1 MKVFCTLVF
10 LCSFAF
16 SVISQNCP
24 EISDA
29 KAKKLVG
36 KAFEK
41 KYEFEERQDFLKR
54 AIEIEPDYA
63 EAYNEMGM
71 IKVTLSKINGEGI
84 TAAEKYFKKA
94 IELCPGKFCYAY
106 FYLATINLGKEN
118 YGDAATY
125 FAEFLKSEDNSK
137 KTEDIEK
144 AEKNLPICIGLDK
157 LYKNPVPFEPTV
169 IKEIC
174 SYEDEFL
181 PMLSPDNELIFF
193 TKRYNKQTRDLV
205 YARQV
210 EELTQSTK
218 VDGKFA
224 APKELLRPFNLSGDG
239 YGGVTFSLDN
249 TQLYITVCKLNK
261 RGQNNCDIYYSEF
274 IKGNWS
280 ELKSVGDGINTTDG
294 WESQPTL
301 SSDGKTLIFA
311 SARAD
316 SKGMDLYMS
325 KKNEDGSWGM
335 AENLG
340 SPINTEGNDK
350 SPFLHSDSKTLY
362 FSSDGHVGLGG
373 YDIFYSKSG
382 DSDKFLKPTNIGY
395 PINSN
400 KDDVGFFVST
410 DGKFGY
416 FSSNQLKE
424 KGLGGYDI
432 FSFELYKEARPEKII
447 FLKGTLTN
455 EDKTKPLNAV
465 IEIKSVD
472 SKKVTKINVDTV
484 SGNFIGVH
492 TIKENE
498 DVVVTVKQEGKAFT
512 SQYISYK
519 EETAGKPLKMDME
532 SKKIEA
538 NKAFTINNIQYKS
551 NSAELTNGSK
561 AILEEFV
568 SFLKDNASI
577 NIEIRGHTDNIGN
590 PIANM
595 ALSTDRAFTVFD
607 FLGKSGIEKGR
618 ISFKGYGDTKPIKE
632 NTTEQGRMANRR
644 TEFFITKN

>member
-1 MKVFCTLVF
+1 MKFIKTILFFFVGVTV
-10 LCSFAF
+10 
-16 SVISQNCP
+16 VYSQNCP
-24 EISDA
+24 EITDA

-54 AIEIEPDYA
+54 AIDIEPDYS
-63 EAYNEMGM
+63 EAYYEMGM

-84 TAAEKYFKKA
+84 TAAEKYFMKA

-137 KTEDIEK
+137 KTEDIDK

-157 LYKNPVPFEPTV
+157 LYKNPVPFQPNV

-174 SYEDEFL
+174 TYEDEFL

-193 TKRYNKQTRDLV
+193 TKRYNKQTKDLV

-218 VDGKFA
+218 IDGKFSS
-224 APKELLRPFNLSGDG
+224 PKELLSPFNRQGDG

-249 TQLYITVCKLNK
+249 SQLYITVCKPNK
-261 RGQNNCDIYYSEF
+261 RGQTNCDIYFSEL
-274 IKGNWS
+274 IKGSWT
-280 ELKSVGDGINTTDG
+280 ELKSVGEGINSPDG
-294 WESQPTL
+294 WEAQPTL
-301 SSDGKTLIFA
+301 SSDGKSLIFA
-311 SARAD
+311 GARAD

-325 KKNEDGSWGM
+325 KKNEDGTWGM
-335 AENLG
+335 ASNLG
-340 SPINTEGNDK
+340 SPINTDGNEK

-362 FSSDGHVGLGG
+362 FSSDGHIGLGG
-373 YDIFYSKSG
+373 YDIFLSKS
-382 DSDKFLKPTNIGY
+382 DANDKFQKPTNIGY

-410 DGKFGY
+410 DGNLGY
-416 FSSNQLKE
+416 FSSNQLKD
-424 KGLGGYDI
+424 KGLGGYDV
-432 FSFELYKEARPEKII
+432 FSFELYKEARPEKIV
-447 FLKGTLTN
+447 FLKGVLTN
-455 EDKTKPLNAV
+455 EDKSKPLNATV
-465 IEIKSVD
+465 EIKSVD
-472 SKKVTKINVDTV
+472 SKKVTTLNVDTA
-484 SGNFIGVH
+484 SGKYIGVH

-498 DVVVTVKQEGKAFT
+498 DVVITVKQEGKAFT

-519 EETAGKPLKMDME
+519 EETAGKPIKMDLE
-532 SKKIEA
+532 SKKIET
-538 NKAFTINNIQYKS
+538 NKAFTINNIQYKT
-551 NSAELTNGSK
+551 NAAELTNGSK
-561 AILEEFV
+561 AILDEFA
-568 SFLKDNASI
+568 SFLKDNPSI
-577 NIEIRGHTDNIGN
+577 SIEIRGHTDNVGN
-590 PIANM
+590 PISNM

-607 FLGKSGIEKGR
+607 YLGKAGIEKGR
-618 ISFKGYGDTKPIKE
+618 ISFKGYGDTKPLKDNNSDE
-632 NTTEQGRMANRR
+632 GRMANRR
-644 TEFFITKN
+644 TEFFILKN

>member
-1 MKVFCTLVF
+1 MKFIKTILFFFVGVTV
-10 LCSFAF
+10 
-16 SVISQNCP
+16 VYSQNCP
-24 EISDA
+24 EITDS

-54 AIEIEPDYA
+54 AIEIEPDYS
-63 EAYNEMGM
+63 EAYYEMGM

-84 TAAEKYFKKA
+84 SAAEKYFKKA

-125 FAEFLKSEDNSK
+125 FAEFLKSEDNSRK
-137 KTEDIEK
+137 PEDIEK

-157 LYKNPVPFEPTV
+157 IYKNPVPFQPSV

-174 SYEDEFL
+174 TYEDEFL

-193 TKRYNKQTRDLV
+193 TRRYNKQTRDLV
-205 YARQV
+205 YARQI
-210 EELTQSTK
+210 EELTQATR
-218 VDGKFA
+218 VDGKFTS
-224 APKELLRPFNLSGDG
+224 PKELSIPFNRSGDG

-261 RGQNNCDIYYSEF
+261 RGQNNCDIYFSEF
-274 IKGNWS
+274 VKGNWT
-280 ELKSVGDGINTTDG
+280 ELKSVGDGINTADG

-311 SARAD
+311 GARAD

-325 KKNEDGSWGM
+325 KKNDDGTWGM
-335 AENLG
+335 ATNIG
-340 SPINTEGNDK
+340 APINTNGNEK

-362 FSSDGHVGLGG
+362 FSSDGHIGLGG
-373 YDIFYSKSG
+373 YDIFYSKS
-382 DSDKFLKPTNIGY
+382 DSNDKFLMPTNIGY

-410 DGKFGY
+410 DGNQGY
-416 FSSNQLKE
+416 FSSNQLKD

-432 FSFELYKEARPEKII
+432 FSFELYKEARPEKVI

-455 EDKTKPLNAV
+455 DDKTKPANAT

-472 SKKVTKINVDTV
+472 SKKVTTLNVDTAT
-484 SGNFIGVH
+484 GKYIGVH

-519 EETAGKPLKMDME
+519 EETAGKPIKMDLE
-532 SKKIEA
+532 SKKIES
-538 NKAFTINNIQYKS
+538 NKAFTLNNIQYNT
-551 NSAELTNGSK
+551 NSAELTKGSK
-561 AILEEFV
+561 SILEEFAN
-568 SFLKDNASI
+568 FLKENSSI
-577 NIEIRGHTDNIGN
+577 SIEIRGHTDNVGN
-590 PIANM
+590 PINNM

-607 FLGKSGIEKGR
+607 FLEKSGIEKSR
-618 ISFKGYGDTKPIKE
+618 ISFKGYGDTKPIRE
-632 NTTEQGRMANRR
+632 NTTEQGRTANRR